1 MGKKNMTVGVLREKI
16 NLLLLKGVITKDTPV
31 CGFADEFQDFYPL
44 KADAE
49 IAVNTAP
56 WIKENMDF
64 IKRHENGQMTQSSVE
79 RKKKAAA
86 KLRRL
91 GKVIVCLDSIC

>member
-31 CGFADEFQDFYPL
+31 CGFVDEFQDFRPL
-44 KADAE
+44 KADAK
-49 IAVNTAP
+49 IAVDTAP

-64 IKRHENGQMTQSSVE
+64 VKRHENGQTPRSSVE
-79 RKKKAAA
+79 RKKKTAA
-86 KLRRL
+86 KLKRF
-91 GKVIVCLDSIC
+91 GKVIVCFDNIC